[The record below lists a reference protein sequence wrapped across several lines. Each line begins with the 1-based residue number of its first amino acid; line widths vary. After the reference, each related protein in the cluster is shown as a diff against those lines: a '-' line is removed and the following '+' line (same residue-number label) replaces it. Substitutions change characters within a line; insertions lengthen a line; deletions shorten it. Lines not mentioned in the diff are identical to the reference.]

1 MNGNYFASLGLH
13 EPWAIAPD
21 YAQSFLPVLAQ
32 MLKGEKI
39 DLAIGNSESRLK
51 AKSYFIRADASEF
64 DEADVDQT
72 LNEAPAGAIAIL
84 NMNGPIMKH
93 SQFCGPK
100 GTLELAAELKS
111 IYANPNFIAAIIK
124 TESGGGQAFAV
135 KPLTDM
141 LEKRNKPVLIMAG
154 NLLCSAAYYIA
165 AYGDEIIC
173 DHPRSIIGCIGTMQS
188 MVNTRPA
195 LEKMGVV
202 FQDHYATQS
211 TLKNKTFSD
220 ALKGDAK
227 KLKADFLD
235 PLAQDFIDDVKAERE
250 NISSNPT
257 IFQGETFMAVVA
269 KELGMVDYIG
279 DMDFCIARA
288 RELSKNYQAPQNK
301 NLNMKLLKVEA
312 LAGIENPTEAQL
324 TEANAELTTAGVT
337 NVTLVPDNLI
347 TEAAAVTTERDGL
360 LVANQTLTADLATAN
375 TAKET
380 ADGNLALAN
389 TAKATADGLL
399 VTANAE
405 IVALKA
411 KIAAGPGATHK
422 PAADGIDD
430 VVETEE
436 EKSIQAQLDAMP
448 HNQHAD
454 KFLG

>member
-39 DLAIGNSESRLK
+39 DVEIENAESRLK
-51 AKSYFIRADASEF
+51 SKSYFIKADADGFETE
-64 DEADVDQT
+64 DIETT
-72 LNEAPAGAIAIL
+72 LDEAPAGAIAIL

-141 LEKRNKPVLIMAG
+141 LAKRNKPVLIMAG

-165 AYGDEIIC
+165 AFADEIIC

-211 TLKNKTFSD
+211 ILKNKTFND
-220 ALKGDAK
+220 ALNGDAK
-227 KLKADFLD
+227 KLKADLLD

-250 NISSNPT
+250 GISTNTT

-269 KELGMVDYIG
+269 KELGMVDHIG
-279 DMDFCIARA
+279 DMDFCISRA
-288 RELSKNYQAPQNK
+288 RELSKNYQAPQNQ

-312 LAGIENPTEAQL
+312 LAGVENPTEEQL
-324 TEANAELTTAGVT
+324 NEANAELTTAGIT
-337 NVTLVPDNLI
+337 NVTLVPESMIN
-347 TEAAAVTTERDGL
+347 EAAAVTTERDGL
-360 LVANQTLTADLATAN
+360 KETNATLTADLATAT

-380 ADGNLALAN
+380 AEAS
-389 TAKATADGLL
+389 L
-399 VTANAE
+399 VTANASLE
-405 IVALKA
+405 TANAKITALEA
-411 KIAAGPGATHK
+411 KIAAGPGAVHNK
-422 PAADGIDD
+422 SADGKDAAADTSGEDD
-430 VVETEE
+430 IEA
-436 EKSIQAQLDAMP
+436 ILAAMP
-448 HNQHAD
+448 HNQAAD
-454 KFLG
+454 KITG